1 MSFFFRKSDTSV
13 LGKDLVEVGGE
24 ELGFFDSISSG
35 YYEQRYARNSD
46 AEIVLLDEYF
56 EPILDTIIAR
66 GGPKF
71 TPPSHHYGDTDSV
84 GHSERMRVHKIN
96 EIIGYVKENSDLFP
110 EYQDLT
116 IGKINDDIISRAQD
130 ELKRSEEEAK
140 KAHGLGRFIGSAGGF
155 FTDRNFLETSTLTAG
170 LGRVA
175 EGSALWRTALR
186 FGLVEAGREA
196 AIQPAVKEWYEKLGL
211 DYDYK
216 DFLMNVGTVGVTA
229 GGLPFVGR
237 GVALTFDQA
246 RSGVNALRKDRVISE
261 DDANSIRASIDEAEL
276 ETETL
281 VDGVEVDPIEHLK
294 NLDDATADVHAGRFP
309 GETDVPTRYD
319 PLPTVEDIEELT
331 PDTYARA
338 LDDLDD
344 DEIIL
349 IGDEVEGYQEFSGVA
364 LKQEFEQTQSKLDR
378 LRGCVVR

>member
-24 ELGFFDSISSG
+24 EIGFFDSISSG
-35 YYEQRYARNSD
+35 YYEQRYARNP
-46 AEIVLLDEYF
+46 AAQIVLLGEYF
-56 EPILDTIIAR
+56 EPILDTITAR

-71 TPPSHHYGDTDSV
+71 TPPDHHYGASDSV
-84 GHSERMRVHKIN
+84 GHSERMIGHQIK
-96 EIIGYVKENSDLFP
+96 EILGYVKENSDLFP

-116 IGKINDDIISRAQD
+116 IGKINDDIIARAKD
-130 ELKRSEEEAK
+130 ELKRSEEEAQ
-140 KAHGLGRFIGSAGGF
+140 KAHGLGRFIGSVGGF
-155 FTDRNFLETSTLTAG
+155 FTDAAFVETSVMTAG

-196 AIQPAVKEWYEKLGL
+196 VLQPAVKEWYEKLGL
-211 DYDYK
+211 DYGYD

-246 RSGVNALRKDRVISE
+246 RNGVNALRKDKLISE
-261 DDANSIRASIDEAEL
+261 DDAAAIRASIDEAEL

-294 NLDDATADVHAGRFP
+294 NLDDATADVYSGRFP

-344 DEIIL
+344 NEIVL
-349 IGDEVEGYQEFSGVA
+349 IGDEVEGYQEFSGA
-364 LKQEFEQTQSKLDR
+364 QIRLELEQDDSMLNR
-378 LRGCVVR
+378 LRGCVV

>member
-71 TPPSHHYGDTDSV
+71 TPPSHHYGATDSV

>member
-24 ELGFFDSISSG
+24 EVGFFDSISSG

-46 AEIVLLDEYF
+46 AELVLLGEYF

-71 TPPSHHYGDTDSV
+71 TPPDHHFGASDSV
-84 GHSERMRVHKIN
+84 GHSERRMVHQIK
-96 EIIGYVKENSDLFP
+96 EILGYVKENSDLFP

-116 IGKINDDIISRAQD
+116 IGKINDDIIARAKD
-130 ELKRSEEEAK
+130 ELKKSEEEAK

-175 EGSALWRTALR
+175 ESSALWRTALR
-186 FGLVEAGREA
+186 LGLVEAGREA
-196 AIQPAVKEWYEKLGL
+196 VLQPAVKEWYEKLGL
-211 DYDYK
+211 DYGYD

-246 RSGVNALRKDRVISE
+246 RSGVNALRKDRLISE
-261 DDANSIRASIDEAEL
+261 DDANAIRASIDEAEL

-344 DEIIL
+344 NEIVL
-349 IGDEVEGYQEFSGVA
+349 IGDEVEGYQEFSGA
-364 LKQEFEQTQSKLDR
+364 EIRLELEQDDSMLNR
-378 LRGCVVR
+378 LRGCVV

>member
-1 MSFFFRKSDTSV
+1 MSFFFRKGETSV
-13 LGKDLVEVGGE
+13 IGRDLVEVGGE

-46 AEIVLLDEYF
+46 AEVVLLDEYF

-71 TPPSHHYGDTDSV
+71 TPPSHHYGATDSV
-84 GHSERMRVHKIN
+84 GHSERRRVHKIK
-96 EIIGYVKENSDLFP
+96 EILGYVKENSDLFP

-116 IGKINDDIISRAQD
+116 IGKINDDIISRARE
-130 ELKRSEEEAK
+130 ELKKSEEEAK
-140 KAHGLGRFIGSAGGF
+140 KAHGLGRFIGSIGGF
-155 FTDRNFLETSTLTAG
+155 LVDRNIQEGAVMTGGLE
-170 LGRVA
+170 RVPQ
-175 EGSALWRTALR
+175 GSSLWKSALR
-186 FGLVEAGREA
+186 FSLVEAGREA

-246 RSGVNALRKDRVISE
+246 RNGANALRKDRLISE
-261 DDANSIRASIDEAEL
+261 DDANAIRASIDEAEL
-276 ETETL
+276 EAETL

-319 PLPTVEDIEELT
+319 PLPTVEEIEELT

-344 DEIIL
+344 NEIVL

>member
-1 MSFFFRKSDTSV
+1 MSFFFRKGETSV
-13 LGKDLVEVGGE
+13 IGRDLVEVGGE
-24 ELGFFDSISSG
+24 EVGFFDSISSG

-46 AEIVLLDEYF
+46 AELVLLDEYF
-56 EPILDTIIAR
+56 EPILDTITAR

-71 TPPSHHYGDTDSV
+71 TPPSHHYGASDSV
-84 GHSERMRVHKIN
+84 GNSERMRVSQINKIL
-96 EIIGYVKENSDLFP
+96 GYVKENSDLFP

-116 IGKINDDIISRAQD
+116 IGKINDDIIARAKD
-130 ELKRSEEEAK
+130 ELKTSEEEAK

-155 FTDRNFLETSTLTAG
+155 FTDLNFQEGSVMTAG

-175 EGSALWRTALR
+175 EGSALWKTALR

-246 RSGVNALRKDRVISE
+246 RSGVNALRKDRLISE
-261 DDANSIRASIDEAEL
+261 DDANAIRASIDEAEL

-344 DEIIL
+344 NEIIL
-349 IGDEVEGYQEFSGVA
+349 IGDEVEGYQEFSGAA